1 MWIFEDLANDDF
13 FFDNHGHNLHRHE
26 RPIQAI
32 NSAASSDSC
41 SSHPS
46 ATSSVSSSS
55 RNHPPHPHA
64 TTESVVVSSP
74 CLLFAIDV
82 WKEQLQLTVENQG
95 TGIGSDGSKVV
106 DVVVADDDLINRD

>member
-32 NSAASSDSC
+32 KSAASSDSC
-41 SSHPS
+41 SSHQSITSSSNPTTTT
-46 ATSSVSSSS
+46 TSSV
-55 RNHPPHPHA
+55 
-64 TTESVVVSSP
+64 VVSSSP

-95 TGIGSDGSKVV
+95 TGIGSDGK
-106 DVVVADDDLINRD
+106 VVADQ

>member
-32 NSAASSDSC
+32 KSAASSDSYTSSS
-41 SSHPS
+41 SSHSSVTAVTIISSSNNPTTTT
-46 ATSSVSSSS
+46 TSSV
-55 RNHPPHPHA
+55 
-64 TTESVVVSSP
+64 VVSSSP

-95 TGIGSDGSKVV
+95 TGIGSDGK
-106 DVVVADDDLINRD
+106 VVADQ

>member
-26 RPIQAI
+26 QRPIQAI
-32 NSAASSDSC
+32 KSSASSDSC
-41 SSHPS
+41 SSQPS
-46 ATSSVSSSS
+46 TSTIHTSTESVPSSSS
-55 RNHPPHPHA
+55 
-64 TTESVVVSSP
+64 SSSP

-95 TGIGSDGSKVV
+95 TGVGSDGKVV
-106 DVVVADDDLINRD
+106 DVADLIEIND